1 MIMQGR
7 ERGLIK
13 EVWLIVRAGRI
24 VDAVF
29 TTEESARFMALDGD
43 EVVPYTIRI

>member
-1 MIMQGR
+1 MNMQSR
-7 ERGLIK
+7 DRGLTK
-13 EVWLIVRAGRI
+13 EIWLIVRAGSI
-24 VDAVF
+24 VDVVF